1 MKIIMCMYKLYKYVH
16 CCELYINELP
26 EYLKLA
32 MFQFRIGSRHLPTNN
47 YTNSDVTT
55 TSKMCTACNKS
66 VTGDEFHFLFKC
78 EKLKDIRLKYLPVST
93 VRPLT
98 MHAFINLLQN
108 SDKTVLF
115 QLSKFIKIGL
125 KRYNYTVIV
134 VVVFSCL
141 CTYNAIIIISLIC
154 LR

>member
-1 MKIIMCMYKLYKYVH
+1 MFKQLWHSRIAVDEDMRMYKLYKYVH

-93 VRPLT
+93 VRPWT

-108 SDKTVLF
+108 SDKTVLI

-125 KRYNYTVIV
+125 KRYIQ
-134 VVVFSCL
+134 
-141 CTYNAIIIISLIC
+141 
-154 LR
+154 